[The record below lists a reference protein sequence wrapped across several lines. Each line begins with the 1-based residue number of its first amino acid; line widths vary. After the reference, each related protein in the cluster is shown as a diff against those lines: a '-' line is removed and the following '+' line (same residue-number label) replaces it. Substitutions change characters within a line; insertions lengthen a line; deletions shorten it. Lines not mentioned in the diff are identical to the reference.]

1 MTGAEVIKEYRQN
14 LGVTL
19 EAMHRSAADSTPL
32 GDVCTDIIEMVHS
45 YLADAAV
52 FHTSGDLVNEY
63 ASLAYLHG
71 WVDAAR
77 YLGYVTAGELA
88 ILLPE
93 DTFFPDSEQKKLIE
107 KACRYHRMLSEAVIS
122 VEIAPVSGSP
132 LYPASA
138 GIVEKV
144 RYSALHTIPDQL
156 TGYGHAL
163 GELSY
168 WYGWLDTGVRAG
180 LFRITGDPHLFTTE
194 P

>member
-1 MTGAEVIKEYRQN
+1 MTGAEAITGYRQN
-14 LGVTL
+14 LGTIL
-19 EAMHRSAADSTPL
+19 DDMHRSAAVSTPL
-32 GDVCTDIIEMVHS
+32 GDVCSDIIEMVHS

-77 YLGYVTAGELA
+77 YLGYITTGELA
-88 ILLPE
+88 ILLPD
-93 DTFFPDSEQKKLIE
+93 DTFFPDSEQEKLRE

-132 LYPASA
+132 LYQASA
-138 GIVEKV
+138 YMEEKA
-144 RYSALHTIPDQL
+144 RYSALHTIPDPL

>member
-1 MTGAEVIKEYRQN
+1 MTSAEAIKEYRQN
-14 LGVTL
+14 LGTILKEIQRTTPV
-19 EAMHRSAADSTPL
+19 ATPL

-52 FHTSGDLVNEY
+52 FHTHGDPVNEY

-71 WVDAAR
+71 WLDAAR
-77 YLGYVTAGELA
+77 YLGYVTARELA
-88 ILLPE
+88 ILLPD
-93 DTFFPDSEQKKLIE
+93 DTFFPDSDQEKLRE

-122 VEIAPVSGSP
+122 VEIGPVSGSP
-132 LYPASA
+132 LYQSSVN
-138 GIVEKV
+138 IMEKT
-144 RYSALHTIPDQL
+144 RYTAFHTIPDPL
-156 TGYGHAL
+156 TGYGAAL